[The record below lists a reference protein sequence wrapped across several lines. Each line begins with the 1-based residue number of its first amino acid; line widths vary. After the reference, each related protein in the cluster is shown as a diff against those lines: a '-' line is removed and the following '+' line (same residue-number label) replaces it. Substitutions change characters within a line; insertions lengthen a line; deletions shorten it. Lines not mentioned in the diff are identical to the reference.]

1 MKTRNQKAMIGL
13 TAAASL
19 LCAVNIAWILLQS
32 WYVSIGSGDG
42 CIIWHEEL
50 YPMQIT
56 LFAGRLVF
64 KTLFYALMIVFL
76 AKQTKAIKNGTLFPR
91 KNITVLSA
99 ITASYFLGSLC
110 NANFSECLLTGTGQM
125 NFVIDIDMLLYTTM
139 LIVFTIV
146 YRIAVGVSEENNLT
160 I

>member
-1 MKTRNQKAMIGL
+1 MERKNNKMMIVA
-13 TAAASL
+13 TIFASL
-19 LCAVNIAWILLQS
+19 LCIISIIWIIVQS
-32 WYVSIGSGDG
+32 YFISTGSGEG

-56 LFAGRLVF
+56 LFAGRLIF

-146 YRIAVGVSEENNLT
+146 YRIAVEVSEENNLT